1 MGKPEAAA
9 KTSKH
14 LDLDRLP
21 DVVAA
26 VAAWAIATESG
37 DAGRISEAV
46 TAAEAGYAVANRAF
60 DAAQSRFVIADAHIS
75 ALWLSGRITDA
86 EGAAERLHQQS
97 ADLPAPAQLFNAA
110 LAGRAALGAGD
121 LRTAGSLLEPV
132 VEALSASGETNGF
145 GYRYQLPRAIALAV
159 RGSSAEAA
167 AALAA
172 LQKQRHPSW
181 RFLDYEWALAK
192 AWVAASQG
200 AVSAAATT
208 MLSAAETARTNGQ
221 FAAEV
226 LCLQAVTQFGD
237 GRAAGRLNELAAIV
251 EGPRVGLAAR
261 FAAALRAGDGA
272 ELEAVSQEFER
283 MGDRVAALD
292 AAAHAAVAYRNVGLR
307 GSAYGCTARVEI
319 LAQRSGASTPA
330 MARAA
335 EELPLTSRER
345 EIVTLIAEGFSSRA
359 VAQRLSLSVR
369 TVEGHI
375 YRAMGKTGTTTR
387 DELAALLPRHGST

>member
-1 MGKPEAAA
+1 
-9 KTSKH
+9 
-14 LDLDRLP
+14 
-21 DVVAA
+21 
-26 VAAWAIATESG
+26 
-37 DAGRISEAV
+37 
-46 TAAEAGYAVANRAF
+46 
-60 DAAQSRFVIADAHIS
+60 
-75 ALWLSGRITDA
+75 
-86 EGAAERLHQQS
+86 
-97 ADLPAPAQLFNAA
+97 
-110 LAGRAALGAGD
+110 
-121 LRTAGSLLEPV
+121 V